1 MNTEKDTSK
10 ENELIFPLPDLELV
24 KVEPLPNGEAFKMGG
39 TVDEDEQPIH
49 DVHIGYSFYIGRF
62 QVTQQLYEYVM
73 KNNPSRF
80 KGKRRPV
87 ERVSWDD
94 TEKFFIELENLKEI
108 RTFKKEQGKE
118 GYKFRLPSE
127 AEWEYAARGG
137 KYPQDT
143 GYCGSDDLKQMG
155 WYDENSGGET
165 KPVGLLLPN
174 ELGLY
179 DMSGNVY
186 EWCEDDWHDDYKDH
200 PPTNGSAW
208 VDGTTAADRAGYR
221 VVRGGNYF
229 NFADR
234 CRPAY
239 RNDRSPVS
247 RYDVIGF
254 RLVFSLQS

>member
-24 KVEPLPNGEAFKMGG
+24 KVEQLPKGEAFKMGG
-39 TVDEDEQPIH
+39 TMNKDEQPIH
-49 DVHIGYSFYIGRF
+49 DVHIGYSFYMGRF

-73 KNNPSRF
+73 KNNPSHF
-80 KGKRRPV
+80 KGNRRPV

-94 TEKFFIELENLKEI
+94 TKKFFIELENLKEI
-108 RTFKKEQGKE
+108 RTFKKEQGKV

-137 KYPQDT
+137 KYHQDT
-143 GYCGSDDLKQMG
+143 AYCGSDDLKQTG
-155 WYDENSGGET
+155 WYRENSGGET

-186 EWCEDDWHDDYKDH
+186 EWCEDDWHSDYKDH
-200 PPTNGSAW
+200 PTTDGSAW
-208 VDGTTAADRAGYR
+208 VDGDTKEERAGFR
-221 VVRGGNYF
+221 VLRGGGSFLN
-229 NFADR
+229 ADY

-239 RNDRSPVS
+239 RARISPVN
-247 RYDVIGF
+247 RYNALGF